1 MNKLRYWYHKQ
12 SRQARRAVVVA
23 AVLGCLVAAGIVAY
37 SLFAPGKVEVRYGTI
52 VRDPVDGHVWEDK
65 TVTVQVSA
73 SEAEKYG
80 GVEYID
86 KMSPEHEEQ
95 VAEEQAQ
102 ETQKIEEV
110 ASTEVIQPA
119 KPMMTAEQLESM
131 RNLQSSV
138 DTVSQNIID
147 GMKILNGIA
156 EAKSELITYRG
167 RLAETPVAPEIEP
180 LKRQLLG
187 IFDNFIRATDL
198 YVQAAVTGNLSLA
211 TQANAI
217 LAQTN
222 VEVQEFLPKASE
234 LQQYLDDLLN
244 IVRGIE

>member
-1 MNKLRYWYHKQ
+1 MNKLKYWYHKQ
-12 SRQARRAVVVA
+12 TRQARRAIIAAVVLACLVVA
-23 AVLGCLVAAGIVAY
+23 GIIGF
-37 SLFAPGKVEVRYGTI
+37 SLFSSDNVEVRYGTI

-65 TVTVQVSA
+65 TLTVKVSA
-73 SEAEKYG
+73 SEADKYG

-86 KMSPEHEEQ
+86 KMSAEHEQQAAEKQ
-95 VAEEQAQ
+95 TKKAEEQ
-102 ETQKIEEV
+102 EEV
-110 ASTEVIQPA
+110 ASSEVVEPA
-119 KPMMTAEQLESM
+119 TPLMTAEQLESM

-138 DTVSQNIID
+138 DTVSQGIID
-147 GMKILNGIA
+147 GMRILNGIA
-156 EAKSELITYRG
+156 QAKSELITYRG
-167 RLAETPVAPEIEP
+167 RLAETPVAPEVEP

-198 YVQAAVTGNLSLA
+198 YVQAVVTGNLGLA

-222 VEVQEFLPKASE
+222 LEVQEFLPKASE
-234 LQQYLDDLLN
+234 LQQYLDELLN